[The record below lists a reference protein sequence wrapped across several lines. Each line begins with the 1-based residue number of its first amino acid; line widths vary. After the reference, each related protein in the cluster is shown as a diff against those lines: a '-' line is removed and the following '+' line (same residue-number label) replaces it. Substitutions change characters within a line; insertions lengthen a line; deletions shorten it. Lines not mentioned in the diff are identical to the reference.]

1 MKALVLL
8 SGGLDSILATRLM
21 LKQNIEVE
29 ALHFTTIF
37 CQCTSA
43 KGDCHSAASALSGLN
58 VPVKV
63 INNTADFLAV
73 MKNPKHGYGSN
84 MNPCIDCRIN
94 MFRSAKRYMQ
104 ETGAAFIVTGEVL
117 GQRPMS
123 QHKRAMQ
130 IIEKESGLEGLV
142 LRPLSAGL
150 LEPSIPEKEGWVD
163 RSKLLAIKGR
173 SRKPQISMAELFE
186 IKDYPCP
193 AGGCLLTDPGF
204 SARVKDLMA
213 HHPAPA
219 AQDFLLLKAGR
230 HFRLDK
236 NTKAVIGRDEQDN
249 KIIELRKQPG
259 DVLME
264 ARECVGP
271 ITLLR
276 GDASPDNIKL
286 AAAITARYADVP
298 DKEKEIELAV
308 RHISAEKEAAE
319 ITRVIPLKPQETDR
333 YLVRAD

>member
-1 MKALVLL
+1 M
-8 SGGLDSILATRLM
+8 
-21 LKQNIEVE
+21 E

-43 KGDCHSAASALSGLN
+43 KGDCHSAASAMSGLN

-63 INNTADFLAV
+63 INNTTDFLAV
-73 MKNPKHGYGSN
+73 LKNPKHGYGSN

-94 MFRSAKRYMQ
+94 MFKSAKRYMQ

-123 QHKRAMQ
+123 QHMRALQ
-130 IIEKESGLEGLV
+130 IIEKESGLEGLI

-150 LEPSIPEKEGWVD
+150 LKPSIPEKAGWVD
-163 RSKLLAIKGR
+163 RTKLLAIKGR
-173 SRKPQISMAELFE
+173 SRKAQISMAELFE

-204 SARVKDLMA
+204 STRVKDLLE
-213 HHPAPA
+213 HHPEPA
-219 AQDFLLLKAGR
+219 AQDFLLLKSGR
-230 HFRLDK
+230 HFRLDR

-264 ARECVGP
+264 AKEYVGP

-276 GDASPDNIKL
+276 GDTSADNTKL

-298 DKEKEIELAV
+298 DREADVEISVRRISDEGEKTEII
-308 RHISAEKEAAE
+308 R
-319 ITRVIPLKPQETDR
+319 TIPLKPQESDR
-333 YLVRAD
+333 YLIKSN